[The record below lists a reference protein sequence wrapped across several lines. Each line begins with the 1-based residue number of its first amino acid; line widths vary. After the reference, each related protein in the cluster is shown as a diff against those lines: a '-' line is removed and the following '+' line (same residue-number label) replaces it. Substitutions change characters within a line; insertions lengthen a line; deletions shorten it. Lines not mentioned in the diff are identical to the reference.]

1 MKTIQQAIQRHLAD
15 EQSFFQRQ
23 KPLLQTLAAEADRRP
38 FLEDFYERAYAIHSA
53 CREKGLRAYQAQAQR
68 IGKGEGEAACF
79 SLQLRLL
86 RIHQIPRPSE
96 YFRLHWRSQI
106 NLLAGQMGERIGHI
120 EGDEEG
126 ICADLDA
133 IWDLLAS
140 LLDPPLPPPSWWRKL
155 LREGL
160 IAVGS
165 AVTAGTGVWWW
176 MSKPE
181 PLALP
186 EEQKEAE

>member
-1 MKTIQQAIQRHLAD
+1 M
-15 EQSFFQRQ
+15 
-23 KPLLQTLAAEADRRP
+23 
-38 FLEDFYERAYAIHSA
+38 
-53 CREKGLRAYQAQAQR
+53 
-68 IGKGEGEAACF
+68 
-79 SLQLRLL
+79 
-86 RIHQIPRPSE
+86 PSE

-106 NLLAGQMGERIGHI
+106 NLLAGRMGERIGRI

-133 IWDLLAS
+133 IWEILAS

-181 PLALP
+181 LLALP
-186 EEQKEAE
+186 EESEEAE